1 MHDTLSILIERMGMP
16 TVADSGIIPW
26 ACPVPT
32 FGGLGASPVATLG
45 LNPSNR
51 EFVDPLGNELEGNH
65 RRFHTL
71 GSLGLSRWSEA
82 GMRHLKS
89 ILDLCENYFLRN
101 PYDQWFKRL
110 DYLISGTRFSYYTP
124 MMPACHL
131 DLIPYATAC
140 KWTQLNLA
148 QRLSLLDGTADTLGL
163 LLRDSSIQLL
173 ILNGSTVART
183 FEEISD
189 VAFTAR
195 EMPGWSLPRRSGEG
209 VAGLSYKG
217 VVRSVGGVATG
228 RDILVLGYNHNIQSS
243 FGVTRKVQYEIK
255 KWITR
260 EAAKLFK

>member
-1 MHDTLSILIERMGMP
+1 MESTLSILIARMGMP
-16 TVADSGIIPW
+16 TVARSGIIPW

-32 FGGLGASPVATLG
+32 FGGLGLSQVATLG

-51 EFVDPLGNELEGNH
+51 EFVDPHGQELEGDR

-82 GMRHLKS
+82 GIRHLQS
-89 ILDLCENYFLRN
+89 ILELCENYFLTN

-110 DYLISGTRFSYYTP
+110 DYLLSGTRYSYYTP

-140 KWTQLNLA
+140 KWTQLNPA
-148 QRLSLLDGTADTLGL
+148 QKSFLLNETADTLGL
-163 LLRDSSIQLL
+163 LLEESSIQLL

-189 VAFTAR
+189 VAFTVR
-195 EMPGWSLPRRSGEG
+195 EMPSWSLPRQSGKG
-209 VAGLSYKG
+209 VTGLSYKG
-217 VVRSVGGVATG
+217 VVRSIRGVATG

-243 FGVTRKVQYEIK
+243 FGVTQKVQCEIK

-260 EAAKLFK
+260 EAAKILK